1 MFYAATPT
9 FDLSPIRLNYVAALR
24 GVVPINPDASFLYAQ
39 TGAFDLD
46 AFLCL
51 AASNPQGHFYGVSG
65 DEAEGAQ
72 TLAASKKVTN
82 ATFVATEEQLP
93 TGLTYLC
100 CDQTKTVA
108 TAQEREALFA
118 LAQSHL
124 AASGL
129 LAYRYR
135 AYNNADETLSFLISE
150 YAPEMTASQA
160 QEFLTEIKT
169 LGASYFA
176 EHPIAGAA
184 LEKAIVAQTPLTFFD
199 LCGSAGESQSGTL
212 ETMAGLL
219 PRDFSFVGDA
229 DYGANYLELAA
240 PPSSH
245 EALGLCRDHLLYE
258 SIKDFALQRLF
269 RNDIWV
275 KRPAQQSADP
285 ATLFEHFTFGITT
298 PKDRVPTTHTTQ
310 GGTISFATPLFMRLI
325 DLMCTLPV
333 GIGDFLNHP
342 AGHGMDQNE
351 VVAAIHVLVAC
362 GIAQP
367 MRAHYE
373 GTIDNSHRAPTWA
386 TPFNSYLT
394 ETTIASPSVRLASA
408 IVGESVTL
416 SAREAL
422 VLQAIH
428 RVGLSLSAGA
438 LLPELQRLAK
448 KNPALAAK
456 IMDTTTPTDE
466 MVHNIITDVAA
477 RGLVG
482 WYAYGLLAA

>member
-1 MFYAATPT
+1 MFYATAPA
-9 FDLSPIRLNYVAALR
+9 FDLSPVRLNYVAALR
-24 GVVPINPDASFLYAQ
+24 GVLPINPESSFLYAQ
-39 TGAFDLD
+39 TGGFDLD

-51 AASNPQGHFYGVSG
+51 AASNPQGLFYGVKG
-65 DEAEGAQ
+65 DEVDAAQ
-72 TLAASKKVTN
+72 AMALAKKVTN
-82 ATFVATEEQLP
+82 VTFVAKNEQLP
-93 TGLTYLC
+93 TSLTYLC
-100 CDQTKTVA
+100 CDQTETVA

-118 LAQSHL
+118 LAQNHL

-135 AYNNADETLSFLISE
+135 AYNNADESLSFLIKE
-150 YAPEMTASQA
+150 YAPEMTAVQA

-169 LGASYFA
+169 LGVSYFTD
-176 EHPIAGAA
+176 HPIAQAA
-184 LEKAIVAQTPLTFFD
+184 LEKAIVAQTPDSFFD
-199 LCGSAGESQSGTL
+199 LCGSVGESPSGTL

-240 PPSSH
+240 PTSSH
-245 EALGLCRDHLLYE
+245 ETLSQCREHLLYE
-258 SIKDFALQRLF
+258 PIKDFALQRLF

-275 KRPAQQSADP
+275 KRPAEQTADP
-285 ATLFEHFTFGITT
+285 AALFGRFTFGITT

-342 AGHGMDQNE
+342 AGHGMDQDE

-367 MRAHYE
+367 MRTHYE
-373 GTIDNSHRAPTWA
+373 GKIDNSHRAPAWA
-386 TPFNSYLT
+386 TAFNSYLT
-394 ETTIASPSVRLASA
+394 DTTIASPSVRLASS
-408 IVGESVTL
+408 IVGESLTL
-416 SAREAL
+416 SARDAL

-438 LLPELQRLAK
+438 LLPELQRLVQ